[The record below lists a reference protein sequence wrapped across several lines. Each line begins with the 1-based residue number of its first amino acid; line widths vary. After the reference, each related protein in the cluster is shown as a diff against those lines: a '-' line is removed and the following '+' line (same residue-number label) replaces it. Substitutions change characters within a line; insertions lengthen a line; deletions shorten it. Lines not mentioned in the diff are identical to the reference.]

1 MSATKKITKDMIVDA
16 ALEILGQKDSMLLHL
31 AVLLL
36 NLDVQHSR
44 FILNTR
50 IWTSLKTTL

>member
-16 ALEILGQKDSMLLHL
+16 ALEIFRAEGFD
-31 AVLLL
+31 AVTSRRVAFI
-36 NLDVQHSR
+36 LDVQHSR